1 MTINP
6 APTKAHAGPRS
17 SSAVLD
23 ELRAFV
29 HRERD
34 AARDYLLQAWSQPL
48 ADKLA
53 KGLSQR
59 FLRLEAGAEAGTIW
73 AYPDHGESRFREGD
87 LLCLHLGSPYDSM
100 LARAVNFE
108 SEEEGHWVLRVRQ
121 AAPLVLEEARGSTSY
136 ADPDQFDLTK
146 YYEDVL
152 DDLAQSIPPS
162 RAHRTLLPLL
172 TGRISDDFDARDF
185 EEAERAAL
193 AAGLNPG
200 QAEAVGK
207 ALAAEQVVCIQG
219 PPGTGKTRVL
229 ALAVKLLVERGERV
243 LVTSHT
249 HTAINNALN
258 KIADLGV
265 PAAKIGRHTQAAGL
279 DARVETAGSFAEWRT
294 RPRQGGYV
302 IGATPF
308 ATCTSRLDNCQFD
321 TVIFDEASQ
330 VTVPLALMAMR
341 RGQRFVFIGDQ
352 KQLPPV
358 LLARSIL
365 DAPPGSI
372 FSQFTSANADSV
384 MLTDTYRM
392 NRELASWPSMAFYA
406 GKLRPAGP
414 NRERKL
420 ELLPPAAAAP
430 VLHESASLVFVPTR
444 DRTARSRNAADAQL
458 VASVCAAAI
467 AGGLAPDEIGIV
479 TPYRAHGRA
488 VRTML
493 ERELGWEDAK
503 RIVADTVE
511 RMQGQERELVVLSL
525 ATGDLGFLGAVA
537 EFFFQPE
544 RLNVSV
550 TRARTKLVIVGPE
563 LPEEFHAGH
572 DELARWVRLYR
583 SLIAAAKRIEP

>member
-1 MTINP
+1 MTASTANKS
-6 APTKAHAGPRS
+6 A
-17 SSAVLD
+17 SAVLD

-34 AARDYLLQAWSQPL
+34 AARDYLLQTWSQPL

-59 FLRLEAGAEAGTIW
+59 FLRLEAGDEAGTLL

-87 LLCLHLGSPYDSM
+87 LLCLHLGSPYESM
-100 LARAVNFE
+100 LARHVNFE
-108 SEEEGHWVLRVRQ
+108 SEEEGHWVLRARQ
-121 AAPLVLEEARGSTSY
+121 GAASVLQDAQGRTCY
-136 ADPDQFDLTK
+136 ADPDQFDLTR

-152 DDLAQSIPPS
+152 DELAEPIAPS
-162 RAHRTLLPLL
+162 RARRTLLPLL
-172 TGRISDDFDARDF
+172 TGRISDEFDPRDF

-193 AAGLNPG
+193 AAGMNPG

-229 ALAVKLLVERGERV
+229 ALAARLLVERGERV

-258 KIADLGV
+258 KIAELGV
-265 PAAKIGRHTQAAGL
+265 PAAKVGRHTQTTGL
-279 DARVETAGSFAEWRT
+279 DAGVDSAASFAEWRT
-294 RPRQGGYV
+294 RPRDGGYV
-302 IGATPF
+302 VGATPF
-308 ATCTSRLDNCQFD
+308 ATCTQRLDQCQFD

-330 VTVPLALMAMR
+330 VTVPLALIAMR
-341 RGQRFVFIGDQ
+341 RGERFVFIGDQ

-358 LLARSIL
+358 LLAKSIL
-365 DAPPGSI
+365 HAEPGSI
-372 FSQFTSANADSV
+372 FARFTSANADSV

-392 NRELASWPSMAFYA
+392 NRELAAWPSKSFYA
-406 GKLRPAGP
+406 GRLQPAGA

-420 ELLPPAAAAP
+420 ALPAPAHAVS
-430 VLHESASLVFVPTR
+430 VLREPASLVFVPTR
-444 DRTARSRNAADAQL
+444 DRTARSRNAADARL
-458 VASVCAAAI
+458 VARVCASAI
-467 AGGLAPDEIGIV
+467 ACGLAADEIGIV
-479 TPYRAHGRA
+479 TPYRGHGRT
-488 VRTML
+488 VRKML
-493 ERELGWEDAK
+493 EHELGWHDAR

-511 RMQGQERELVVLSL
+511 RMQGQERELVILSL

-550 TRARTKLVIVGPE
+550 TRARTKLVIIGPD
-563 LPEEFHAGH
+563 LPDEFHTAH
-572 DELARWVRLYR
+572 DELARSIRLYR
-583 SLIAAAKRIEP
+583 SLIAAATRVDV